1 MSVELIG
8 LMVAVVLTL
17 VTLLTKYLTTI
28 RLVRLHEKLHRAE
41 VELHQ
46 LKGTLKGVENEKAV
60 AESNEKNLNSQ
71 KERME
76 KRLPTLRKEVERL
89 SS

>member
-1 MSVELIG
+1 MSVEMVG
-8 LMVAVVLTL
+8 LMVSVVLML
-17 VTLLTKYLTTI
+17 LTLLTKYLTTVH
-28 RLVRLHEKLHRAE
+28 LVRLKDRLHRAG
-41 VELHQ
+41 VELSQ
-46 LKGTLKGVENEKAV
+46 LKGKLKGVENEKAV
-60 AESNEKNLNSQ
+60 AESNERRLNSQ